1 MTLPQ
6 KAVTQIVQIS
16 DASQKVVSPVSS
28 AFLDR
33 LAQILASGQ
42 ILLTKA
48 QREAYAWDNTGIRA
62 LPDCVVLVENSEEV
76 VRVLRL
82 CNEMGVPVIPRGAG
96 TGNVGGSLASFGGL
110 VLSTQRMN
118 KIVEIASDDRFVV
131 VEPGVINAGLQTA
144 LSSYGLF
151 WPPDP
156 SSSKY
161 CTIGGNLAM
170 CSAGPGAVRYG
181 VTRDWVLGLQVV
193 LADGTVINTGG
204 RTSKGVVGYD
214 LTRLLIGSEGTLAV
228 VTKAT
233 LKLAPKPATRMLS
246 RVVFSSVAQA
256 TKAVAKLMT
265 TSLPPSA
272 IEFLDGAS
280 LNLLRQKS
288 DISIPEKGSAMLLL
302 EVAGGHDDVESQVK
316 ELSQLIAAFSPLEQ
330 TPAVGL
336 DEAQEV
342 WAARY
347 ALSPILKKLAPK
359 RINEDV
365 VVPVSKLS
373 LLIEGLEEIAADINI
388 PIINFGHAGN
398 GNIHVNLLV
407 DPDDPVVMEKVK
419 PALALIFKLVLKLDG
434 SLSGEHGVGTQKR
447 DYIQWEVG
455 EESILLQR
463 SIKTV
468 FDPKGIMNPG
478 KMFPNV

>member
-1 MTLPQ
+1 M
-6 KAVTQIVQIS
+6 TQIVPIS
-16 DASQKVVSPVSS
+16 DPSKKVASPVSS

-33 LAQILASGQ
+33 LAQVLASSQ

-62 LPDCVVLVENSEEV
+62 VPDCIVLVESCEQV
-76 VRVLRL
+76 VGVLRL
-82 CNEMGVPVIPRGAG
+82 CNEMGVPVVPRGAG
-96 TGNVGGSLASFGGL
+96 TGNVGGALASYGG
-110 VLSTQRMN
+110 VILSTQRMN
-118 KIVEIASDDRFVV
+118 KIVEIARDDRLVV
-131 VEPGVINAGLQTA
+131 VEPGVVNGELQAA
-144 LSSYGLF
+144 LLSYGLF

-156 SSSKY
+156 SSSKS
-161 CTIGGNLAM
+161 CTIGGNIAM
-170 CSAGPGAVRYG
+170 CAAGPGAVRYG
-181 VTRDWVLGLQVV
+181 VTRDWVLGLQAV

-214 LTRLLIGSEGTLAV
+214 MTRLLIGSEGTLAV
-228 VTKAT
+228 VTQAT
-233 LKLAPKPATRMLS
+233 LKLAPQPTARRLI
-246 RVVFSSVAQA
+246 RVVFSSVAAA

-265 TSLPPSA
+265 EGSPPSA

-280 LNLLRQKS
+280 LNLLREHS
-288 DISIPEKGSAMLLL
+288 DLSIPDQGGAMLLL
-302 EVAGGHDDVESQVK
+302 EIAGGSDDVESQAK
-316 ELSQLIAAFSPLEQ
+316 EVSQLIAAFSPLEQ
-330 TPAVGL
+330 TPAFGSK
-336 DEAQEV
+336 DAQEV

-347 ALSPILKKLAPK
+347 ILSPILKKLAPK

-373 LLIEGLEEIAADINI
+373 LLIEGLEDIATDINI

-407 DPDDPVVMEKVK
+407 DPDDQVIMAKVK
-419 PALALIFKLVLKLDG
+419 PALARIFKLVLKLDG
-434 SLSGEHGVGTQKR
+434 SLSGEHGVGTQKM
-447 DYIQWEVG
+447 DYIEWEVG
-455 EESILLQR
+455 RESLLLQR

-478 KMFPNV
+478 KIFPNV

>member
-1 MTLPQ
+1 MTKTLPL
-6 KAVTQIVQIS
+6 S
-16 DASQKVVSPVSS
+16 DHSQKFASPVST

-33 LAQILASGQ
+33 LAQVLASRQ

-62 LPDCVVLVENSEEV
+62 VPDCVVLVENREQV
-76 VRVLRL
+76 VGVLRL
-82 CNEMGVPVIPRGAG
+82 CNDMDVPVIPRGAG
-96 TGNVGGSLASFGGL
+96 TGNVGGALASFGGL
-110 VLSTQRMN
+110 VISTQRMN
-118 KIVEIASDDRFVV
+118 KIVEIASDDRLVV
-131 VEPGVINAGLQTA
+131 VEPGVVNGELQTA

-156 SSSKY
+156 SSSKS
-161 CTIGGNLAM
+161 CTIGGNIAM
-170 CSAGPGAVRYG
+170 CAAGPGAVRYG
-181 VTRDWVLGLQVV
+181 VTRDWVLGLQAV

-214 LTRLLIGSEGTLAV
+214 MTRLLIGSEGTLAV
-228 VTKAT
+228 VTQAT
-233 LKLAPKPATRMLS
+233 LKLAPKPTARRLS
-246 RVVFSSVAQA
+246 RVVFSSVAAA

-265 TSLPPSA
+265 TASPPSA

-280 LNLLRQKS
+280 LNLLRQES
-288 DISIPEKGSAMLLL
+288 DLLIPDDGRAMLLL
-302 EVAGGHDDVESQVK
+302 EVAGGKDDIANQAQEVSQCVA
-316 ELSQLIAAFSPLEQ
+316 LFSPLEQ
-330 TPAVGL
+330 TTAVGSE
-336 DEAQEV
+336 EAEEV

-347 ALSPILKKLAPK
+347 ALSPILKKMAPK

-373 LLIEGLEEIAADINI
+373 LLIEGLEDIAADINI

-407 DPDDPVVMEKVK
+407 DPDDPVIMAKVK
-419 PALALIFKLVLKLDG
+419 PALARIFKLVLKLDG

-447 DYIQWEVG
+447 EYIEWEVG
-455 EESILLQR
+455 RESLLLQR

-478 KMFPNV
+478 KIFPNM